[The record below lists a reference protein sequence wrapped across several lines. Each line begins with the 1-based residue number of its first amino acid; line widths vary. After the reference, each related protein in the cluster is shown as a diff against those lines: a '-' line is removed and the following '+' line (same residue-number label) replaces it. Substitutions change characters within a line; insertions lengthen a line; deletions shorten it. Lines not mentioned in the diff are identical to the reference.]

1 VSAAAGAR
9 RPRRRLS
16 VRAII
21 YAGAVGLA
29 LLPLVLVAIAY
40 GYEQSLVRDLEARL
54 HGVAAQLVAGEPAAA
69 VAKRER
75 VEVVVLDAGGAVVAD
90 SGTGELALSS
100 SLLGSFTEWLLAGVE
115 ELRPGEPLSAL
126 EHAFGP
132 LAARDEVVQAL
143 HGHAAFA
150 QRLSPSAHTVL
161 FALATPRPE
170 GGVVYV
176 EKGSRR
182 GIRRLIVLRGELV
195 KLAAYEVLF
204 AALFAALLGHRVAT
218 PLGRLAR
225 AARRYPSEPLADPRL
240 LARGD
245 ELGDVARAITAL
257 AADLDQRRRHAAD
270 LGADV
275 AHEFKNPLATIA
287 ASAELIGAARQDSPE
302 KRGLVASHILE
313 AVERLR
319 RSIDALLALLRLEV
333 SLPDERR
340 ERVDYAAFLEEMLD
354 EYRRDPRWAAV
365 ELRARVAADAAAVT
379 VVRGRWAE
387 LVRNLVDNALV
398 QPAARPAVLIEVTR
412 AGDTV
417 VTRVCDRGPGVSAGN
432 RDNIFRRFYSVRPS
446 GAPPGTGLGLSI
458 ASAIAAAHGGRVAL
472 EPATGEGAV
481 FAVTLPDAP
490 T

>member
-1 VSAAAGAR
+1 VSGAGRA
-9 RPRRRLS
+9 PRRRLS
-16 VRAII
+16 VRAVI
-21 YAGAVGLA
+21 YAGALGLA

-54 HGVAAQLVAGEPAAA
+54 HTIAAELAAGQPVAV
-69 VAKRER
+69 VAKKER
-75 VEVVVLDAGGAVVAD
+75 VEIVLLDGGGAVVAD
-90 SGTGELALSS
+90 SATGELALSS
-100 SLLGSFTEWLLAGVE
+100 SLLGTFTEWLVAGVE
-115 ELRPGEPLSAL
+115 ELRAGEAL
-126 EHAFGP
+126 ADLDRAFGP
-132 LAARDEVVQAL
+132 LAARDEVRAAL
-143 HGHAAFA
+143 HGRPAFA
-150 QRLSPSAHTVL
+150 QRLSPSAQTVL
-161 FALATPRPE
+161 FALAAPRP
-170 GGVVYV
+170 GGGAVYL

-195 KLAAYEVLF
+195 KVAAWEL
-204 AALFAALLGHRVAT
+204 LFAALLAALLGRWVAT

-287 ASAELIGAARQDSPE
+287 ASAELIGATHKDSPE
-302 KRGLVASHILE
+302 KRALVAGHILE

-340 ERVDYAAFLEEMLD
+340 ERVDYGAFLDGLLD

-365 ELRARVAADAAAVT
+365 ELRATVAADAGAVT
-379 VVRGRWAE
+379 IVRGRWAE

-398 QPAARPAVLIEVTR
+398 QPATRPAVLVEVTR
-412 AGDTV
+412 AGDAV
-417 VTRVCDRGPGVSAGN
+417 VTRVRDRGPGVSPGN

-458 ASAIAAAHGGRVAL
+458 VSAVAAAHGGSVAL
-472 EPATGEGAV
+472 EPATGEGAT

-490 T
+490 A